1 MRHKVHVTRLRIVPR
16 ILLGAALCVALAA
29 SPVRAQSTGT
39 ETTSSTPAPK
49 KKSTKTKPAQPAPAA
64 PAQPVETPPAK
75 PGVAKPDPRE
85 EAEAKRYVVCL
96 ENAKHSP
103 AIALQSAESWKNSGG
118 GPPALHCAAVSLFEM
133 KRYQEAALRFESLA
147 DSTPKR
153 DVKMGALEQAAQ
165 AWFLAGRPDMA
176 EKQLDTALKLRPG
189 DPELLTDRGIFR
201 ANLGRL
207 EEAIGDWTEALK
219 KAPDRDD
226 ILALRATA
234 LRKTNQPAAARA
246 DADRAVAI
254 NPKNVDALLERGTLR
269 QMDGD
274 TGGAM
279 EDWNEVKALAPDTPA
294 AQTAESNLARATAA
308 KPK

>member
-1 MRHKVHVTRLRIVPR
+1 MRHKMPLVNRFVIPLM
-16 ILLGAALCVALAA
+16 AAFVAVLVFSLAA
-29 SPVRAQSTGT
+29 PAWAQSTT
-39 ETTSSTPAPK
+39 TPAPAPTTK
-49 KKSTKTKPAQPAPAA
+49 KKAAKPKTPAPQP
-64 PAQPVETPPAK
+64 PAQPVETPPTK
-75 PGVAKPDPRE
+75 PGVEKADPKE

-103 AIALQSAESWKNSGG
+103 AIALQSAESWRNQGG
-118 GPPALHCAAVSLFEM
+118 GPPALHCAAIALFEM

-147 DSTPKR
+147 DATPKR
-153 DVKMGALEQAAQ
+153 DVKMGALEQASQ

-176 EKQLDTALKLRPG
+176 EKQLDTALAMRPG

-254 NPKNVDALLERGTLR
+254 NPKNVEALLERGTLR
-269 QMDGD
+269 QMEGD

-279 EDWNEVKALAPDTPA
+279 EDWNEVKTLAPNTPT

>member
-1 MRHKVHVTRLRIVPR
+1 MKRLAIS
-16 ILLGAALCVALAA
+16 LAAALLAA
-29 SPVRAQSTGT
+29 FVLPLVAPAWAQST
-39 ETTSSTPAPK
+39 TTTPAPATTK
-49 KKSTKTKPAQPAPAA
+49 KKAAKPKTPAPQP
-64 PAQPVETPPAK
+64 PAQPVETPPTK
-75 PGVAKPDPRE
+75 PGVAKADPKE
-85 EAEAKRYVVCL
+85 EAEAKRYMACL
-96 ENAKHSP
+96 ESAKHSP
-103 AIALQSAESWKNSGG
+103 AIALQSAEAWRNQGG
-118 GPPALHCAAVSLFEM
+118 SAPALHCAAIALFEM

-147 DSTPKR
+147 DATPKP
-153 DVKMGALEQAAQ
+153 DVRMGALEQASQ

-176 EKQLDTALKLRPG
+176 EKQLDAALKLKPG

-219 KAPDRDD
+219 AAPDRDD
-226 ILALRATA
+226 VLALRATA

-269 QMDGD
+269 QMEGD

-279 EDWNEVKALAPDTPA
+279 EDWNEVKALAPNTTA
-294 AQTAESNLARATAA
+294 AQTAESNLARAAAA

>member
-1 MRHKVHVTRLRIVPR
+1 MLYPR
-16 ILLGAALCVALAA
+16 ILLRAALAGAFALTLAA
-29 SPVRAQSTGT
+29 APAWAQSTPMD
-39 ETTSSTPAPK
+39 TPAATPSPK

-75 PGVAKPDPRE
+75 PGVKADPKE
-85 EAEAKRYVVCL
+85 EAEAKRYVACL
-96 ENAKHSP
+96 ESAKHSP

-118 GPPALHCAAVSLFEM
+118 GAPALHCSAVALFEM

-147 DSTPKR
+147 DATDKK
-153 DVKMGALEQAAQ
+153 DVRIGALEQASQ

-176 EKQLDTALKLRPG
+176 EKQLDTALTLRPG
-189 DPELLTDRGIFR
+189 DPDLLTDRGIFR

-219 KAPDRDD
+219 TAPDRDD
-226 ILALRATA
+226 VLALRATA

-246 DADRAVAI
+246 DADRAVTI
-254 NPKNVDALLERGTLR
+254 NPKNIDALLERGTLR
-269 QMDGD
+269 QMAGD

-279 EDWNEVKALAPDTPA
+279 EDWNAVKTLAPNSNA
-294 AQTAESNLARATAA
+294 AQTAESNLARANAA

>member
-1 MRHKVHVTRLRIVPR
+1 MGHKMPLVKPLVMPFV
-16 ILLGAALCVALAA
+16 AALVAALVF
-29 SPVRAQSTGT
+29 SPAVPAWAQSTA
-39 ETTSSTPAPK
+39 TPAPATTTK
-49 KKSTKTKPAQPAPAA
+49 KKATKPKVPAPQP
-64 PAQPVETPPAK
+64 PAQPVEAPPTK
-75 PGVAKPDPRE
+75 PGVEKADPKE
-85 EAEAKRYVVCL
+85 EAEAKRYMVCL

-103 AIALQSAESWKNSGG
+103 AIALPSAESWRNQGG
-118 GPPALHCAAVSLFEM
+118 GAPALHCAAIALFEM

-147 DSTPKR
+147 DTTTKP
-153 DVKMGALEQAAQ
+153 DVRMGALEQASQ

-176 EKQLDTALKLRPG
+176 ERQLDTALKLKPG

-269 QMDGD
+269 QMEGD

-279 EDWNEVKALAPDTPA
+279 EDWNEVKALAPNTPA
-294 AQTAESNLARATAA
+294 AQTAESNLARAAAA